1 MRVLEKDTDRKAQ
14 VNIYVKG
21 QVQALKEYGEYVDPR
36 DNAICC
42 YVPID
47 EGHQPKVGGRFS
59 GKVTITYIN
68 SSEVSDKITD
78 FGRSLRHFCGW
89 DTPQSRLPC
98 G

>member
-1 MRVLEKDTDRKAQ
+1 MRVIERDTDRKAQ
-14 VNIYVKG
+14 VNIFVKC
-21 QVQALKEYGEYVDPR
+21 QVQALEEYGEYVDPR

-68 SSEVSDKITD
+68 SSELSNETKDS
-78 FGRSLRHFCGW
+78 GCSLRHVRGR
-89 DTPQSRLPC
+89 DTP
-98 G
+98 